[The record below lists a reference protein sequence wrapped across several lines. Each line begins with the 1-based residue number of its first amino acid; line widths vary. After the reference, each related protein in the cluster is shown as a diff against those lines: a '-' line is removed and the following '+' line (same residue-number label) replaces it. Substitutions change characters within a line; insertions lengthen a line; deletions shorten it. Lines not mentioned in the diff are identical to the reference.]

1 MERDQSEDRVELHF
15 FHWCCSFLRSLRHEA
30 NNTRQRC
37 VEIFSMGGRIES
49 REIREIDKEEV
60 MMDLVLGKIA
70 WMD

>member
-1 MERDQSEDRVELHF
+1 
-15 FHWCCSFLRSLRHEA
+15 
-30 NNTRQRC
+30 
-37 VEIFSMGGRIES
+37 MGGRIES